1 MITIKQ
7 IFHHFSLW
15 EDNKKG
21 FYDTVCADYSDHVQK
36 SVKLLSD
43 QEEFRKY
50 AEKVIK
56 EWVYSCEQNLTDP
69 SLNKIAYIGQSAC
82 CMANNTPAFVTRN
95 AWSYIDETDQ
105 RKANETAREILREWR
120 NKELNKGSLWEKFS

>member
-1 MITIKQ
+1 MTTIKQ

-21 FYDTVCADYSDHVQK
+21 FYDTVCDDYSEHIQK
-36 SVKLLSD
+36 SIKLLSN

-50 AEKVIK
+50 ALIVIN

-82 CMANNTPAFVTRN
+82 CLANNTPAFVTRN
-95 AWSYIDETDQ
+95 AWSYIDEIDQ
-105 RKANETAREILREWR
+105 RLANETAKKILKEWQY
-120 NKELNKGSLWEKFS
+120 KQLTKGSLWEKYH